1 MCTGASQGLTRAWA
15 LTWRFGGLSRAACYG
30 VIGGPSVEDRVSTSH
45 ARADDMTQSPQSD
58 WRDWRERESRRGL
71 SSSSSLSSL
80 FLLTLNSLS
89 RDRCRCFIRRCRLP
103 PLSPRSRG
111 TPVSI
116 LPEGSSPL
124 LTN

>member
-45 ARADDMTQSPQSD
+45 ARVDDMTQSPQSD

-71 SSSSSLSSL
+71 SSSSLSLLSFFSLSA
-80 FLLTLNSLS
+80 LS
-89 RDRCRCFIRRCRLP
+89 RATAAAASFAGAACLRRALVHEVLR
-103 PLSPRSRG
+103 SP
-111 TPVSI
+111 
-116 LPEGSSPL
+116 SSPKVPL
-124 LTN
+124 HF